1 MLAFIR
7 GSEKAKIFLKYA
19 AVSVLAIGV
28 IIAMVNTI
36 SHLIPTRP
44 GIGLNHTPEIAPVP
58 VVTDPFTLQV
68 AAYLKPEHAVKYE
81 TFLKKQNLDAYTI
94 IVKGSQKTWY
104 QVRIS
109 HFPDKNS
116 AKAFG
121 TSLKARKIIDDFYI
135 ANYERPQ

>member
-1 MLAFIR
+1 MGDRDLNNQINFDKSSTRLSATLKTVSTQDMLRIERESLEWMF
-7 GSEKAKIFLKYA
+7 E
-19 AVSVLAIGV
+19 
-28 IIAMVNTI
+28 N
-36 SHLIPTRP
+36 
-44 GIGLNHTPEIAPVP
+44 TPEIASVP